1 VAAILETECSNTG
14 KPTLIV
20 TERIQVETWEQNRA
34 YFEKVFLR
42 QKPHKNIHLEGYSH
56 RQSGASVAAHYNFA
70 AWNRLIKKKIK
81 REVWENVTR
90 CLTRPDVRVSSRIIK
105 PSFH

>member
-1 VAAILETECSNTG
+1 MAAILETERSNTG

-34 YFEKVFLR
+34 YFEVFLR

-56 RQSGASVAAHYNFA
+56 RQLWGSC
-70 AWNRLIKKKIK
+70 
-81 REVWENVTR
+81 R
-90 CLTRPDVRVSSRIIK
+90 CALQFWSLEQAN
-105 PSFH
+105 